1 MMGLILLVGIFQSW
15 NVALSIFNLCLIS
28 AVMTMGANVQWGYA
42 GLINFG
48 LMGYAALGG
57 LAAVLISVDPV
68 QEAWR
73 AGGFDILMCLWL
85 IIVMIMA
92 IRFILKNFDK
102 SNFRTYGI
110 AAIIIAGVIIIRVT
124 AEPGIEAIEAINPAK
139 TGFLGGFGLP
149 IMFSWIVGAFF
160 AGGLAF
166 VVGKVALGLRADYL
180 AIATLLISEI
190 VIAIIKHED
199 WLSRG
204 VKNVI
209 GLDRPVPYEVNLQTT
224 DWFINLVAKF
234 NSSKLELIYNVADKQ
249 AALNQLVIEGSSVFV
264 KLCYSGLFLIVVIAL
279 LIVTQKALYSPWG
292 RMMRAIRDNEEAANA
307 MGKNV
312 VKQHLLISEIVIAI
326 IKHEDWLSRGVKNV
340 IGLDRPVP
348 YEVNLQTKEW
358 FINLVAKFNSGK
370 LELISNMADKQTAL
384 NQLVI
389 EGSSVFVKLCYSGL
403 FLIVVIALLIVTQK
417 ALYSPWGRMMRAIR
431 DNEEAAN
438 AMGKNVVKQHLL
450 IFILG
455 SAIVGIAGAMLVTQD
470 GLFTPGSY
478 RPMRYTFL
486 IWVMVIVGGSGNNFG
501 AILGGFAV
509 WFLWIEAAPIALF
522 LINLFTAG
530 MSDAHALK
538 VHLIESVPYFRYL
551 MMGLGLLLIM
561 RYRPKGILPEK
572 IEIK

>member
-1 MMGLILLVGIFQSW
+1 VRKNLNIILAYTIMMGLIILVGIFQSW
-15 NVALSIFNLCLIS
+15 NVALSIFNMCLIS

-68 QEAWR
+68 PEAWS

-85 IIVMIMA
+85 IIAIVFL
-92 IRFILKNFDK
+92 IRFILKNFEK
-102 SNFRTYGI
+102 SKIRTYGI
-110 AAIIIAGVIIIRVT
+110 AGIIIAGIVIIRIT
-124 AEPGIEAIEAINPAK
+124 SESGIEAIEAVNPAT
-139 TGFLGGFGLP
+139 TGFLGGLGLP
-149 IMFSWIVGAFF
+149 IVFSWIVGAFF
-160 AGGLAF
+160 AAGLAF
-166 VVGKVALGLRADYL
+166 IVGKVALGLRADYL

-199 WLSRG
+199 WLARG
-204 VKNVI
+204 VKNVT

-224 DWFINLVAKF
+224 EWFINLVTKF
-234 NSSKLELIYNVADKQ
+234 NSSKLELIYNIADKQ

-264 KLCYSGLFLIVVIAL
+264 KLCYSGLFLIVVISL
-279 LIVTQKALYSPWG
+279 LIL
-292 RMMRAIRDNEEAANA
+292 
-307 MGKNV
+307 
-312 VKQHLLISEIVIAI
+312 
-326 IKHEDWLSRGVKNV
+326 
-340 IGLDRPVP
+340 
-348 YEVNLQTKEW
+348 
-358 FINLVAKFNSGK
+358 
-370 LELISNMADKQTAL
+370 
-384 NQLVI
+384 
-389 EGSSVFVKLCYSGL
+389 
-403 FLIVVIALLIVTQK
+403 TQK

-470 GLFTPGSY
+470 GLFTPGTY
-478 RPMRYTFL
+478 QPMRYTFL

-509 WFLWIEAAPIALF
+509 WFLWIEAAPISLF

-530 MSDAHALK
+530 LPETHDLK
-538 VHLIESVPYFRYL
+538 VHLTESVPYFRFL
-551 MMGLGLLLIM
+551 MMGMGLLLIM

>member
-1 MMGLILLVGIFQSW
+1 MRKNLNVIAAYSIMMGLIILVGIFQSW

-28 AVMTMGANVQWGYA
+28 AVMTMGANIQWGYA

-48 LMGYAALGG
+48 IMGYTALGG

-85 IIVMIMA
+85 IIVMILA
-92 IRFILKNFDK
+92 IRFILKHFEK
-102 SNFRTYGI
+102 SKFRTYGI
-110 AAIIIAGVIIIRVT
+110 AAIIVAGIVIIRIT
-124 AEPGIEAIEAINPAK
+124 AEPGIEAIEGVNPAK

-149 IMFSWIVGAFF
+149 IIFSWIVGAFF

-166 VVGKVALGLRADYL
+166 IVGKVALGLRADYL

-199 WLSRG
+199 WLTRG

-209 GLDRPVPYEVNLQTT
+209 GLKRPAPYEVDLQTT
-224 DWFINLVAKF
+224 EWFINLVERF
-234 NSSKLELIYNVADKQ
+234 NSGKLALISNLADRQ

-264 KLCYSGLFLIVVIAL
+264 KLCYSGLFLVIVIIL
-279 LIVTQKALYSPWG
+279 LIL
-292 RMMRAIRDNEEAANA
+292 
-307 MGKNV
+307 
-312 VKQHLLISEIVIAI
+312 
-326 IKHEDWLSRGVKNV
+326 
-340 IGLDRPVP
+340 
-348 YEVNLQTKEW
+348 
-358 FINLVAKFNSGK
+358 
-370 LELISNMADKQTAL
+370 
-384 NQLVI
+384 
-389 EGSSVFVKLCYSGL
+389 
-403 FLIVVIALLIVTQK
+403 TQK

-501 AILGGFAV
+501 AILGGFVV

-522 LINLFTAG
+522 LINFFTAG
-530 MSDAHALK
+530 IPETNALK
-538 VHLIESVPYFRYL
+538 AHLIESVPYFRFL
-551 MMGLGLLLIM
+551 MMGIGLLLIM

>member
-1 MMGLILLVGIFQSW
+1 MRKNLNVIAAYSIMMGLIILVGIFQSW

-28 AVMTMGANVQWGYA
+28 AVMTMGANIQWGYA

-48 LMGYAALGG
+48 IMGYTALGG

-85 IIVMIMA
+85 IIVMVLA
-92 IRFILKNFDK
+92 IRFILKHFEK
-102 SNFRTYGI
+102 SKLRTYGI
-110 AAIIIAGVIIIRVT
+110 AAIIVSGIIIIRVT
-124 AEPGIEAIEAINPAK
+124 AEPGIEAIEGVNPAK

-149 IMFSWIVGAFF
+149 IIFSWIVGAFF

-166 VVGKVALGLRADYL
+166 IVGKVALGLRADYL

-199 WLSRG
+199 WLTRG

-209 GLDRPVPYEVNLQTT
+209 GLKRPAPYEVDLQTT
-224 DWFINLVAKF
+224 DWFINLVERF
-234 NSSKLELIYNVADKQ
+234 NSGKLALISNLADRQ
-249 AALNQLVIEGSSVFV
+249 AALNQMVIEGSSVFV
-264 KLCYSGLFLIVVIAL
+264 KLCYSGLFLVIVILL
-279 LIVTQKALYSPWG
+279 LIL
-292 RMMRAIRDNEEAANA
+292 
-307 MGKNV
+307 
-312 VKQHLLISEIVIAI
+312 
-326 IKHEDWLSRGVKNV
+326 
-340 IGLDRPVP
+340 
-348 YEVNLQTKEW
+348 
-358 FINLVAKFNSGK
+358 
-370 LELISNMADKQTAL
+370 
-384 NQLVI
+384 
-389 EGSSVFVKLCYSGL
+389 
-403 FLIVVIALLIVTQK
+403 TQK

-501 AILGGFAV
+501 AILGGFVV

-522 LINLFTAG
+522 LINFFTAG
-530 MSDAHALK
+530 IPETNALK
-538 VHLIESVPYFRYL
+538 AHLIESVPYFRFL

-561 RYRPKGILPEK
+561 RFRPKGILPEK

>member
-1 MMGLILLVGIFQSW
+1 MRKNLNVIAAYSIMMVLILMVGIFQSW
-15 NVALSIFNLCLIS
+15 NIALSIFNLCLIS
-28 AVMTMGANVQWGYA
+28 AVMTMGANIQWGYA

-48 LMGYAALGG
+48 IMGYTALGG

-73 AGGFDILMCLWL
+73 AGGFDILMSLWL
-85 IIVMIMA
+85 IVVMVLV
-92 IRFILKNFDK
+92 IRFILKRFEK
-102 SNFRTYGI
+102 SKIRTYSI
-110 AAIIIAGVIIIRVT
+110 AAIIISGILLIRFS
-124 AEPGIEAIEAINPAK
+124 AEPGIEAIEAVDPAK

-149 IMFSWIVGAFF
+149 IIFSWIVGALF

-166 VVGKVALGLRADYL
+166 IVGKVALGLRADYL

-199 WLSRG
+199 WLTRG

-209 GLDRPVPYEVNLQTT
+209 GLKRPAPYEVDLQTT
-224 DWFINLVAKF
+224 DWFIKLVEKF
-234 NSSKLELIYNVADKQ
+234 NSGKLSVIDNLADRQ

-264 KLCYSGLFLIVVIAL
+264 KLCYSGLFLVVVIIL
-279 LIVTQKALYSPWG
+279 LIL
-292 RMMRAIRDNEEAANA
+292 
-307 MGKNV
+307 
-312 VKQHLLISEIVIAI
+312 
-326 IKHEDWLSRGVKNV
+326 
-340 IGLDRPVP
+340 
-348 YEVNLQTKEW
+348 
-358 FINLVAKFNSGK
+358 
-370 LELISNMADKQTAL
+370 
-384 NQLVI
+384 
-389 EGSSVFVKLCYSGL
+389 
-403 FLIVVIALLIVTQK
+403 TQK

-501 AILGGFAV
+501 AILGGFVV
-509 WFLWIEAAPIALF
+509 WFLWIESAPIALF
-522 LINLFTAG
+522 LINFFTVGIPATN
-530 MSDAHALK
+530 ALK
-538 VHLIESVPYFRYL
+538 AHLIESVPYFRFL

-572 IEIK
+572 IDIK

>member
-1 MMGLILLVGIFQSW
+1 MMVLILLVGIFQSW
-15 NVALSIFNLCLIS
+15 NIALSIFNLCLIS
-28 AVMTMGANVQWGYA
+28 AVMTMGANIQWGYA

-48 LMGYAALGG
+48 IMGYTALGG
-57 LAAVLISVDPV
+57 LAAVIISVDPV

-85 IIVMIMA
+85 IIVMVLV
-92 IRFILKNFDK
+92 IRFILKNFEK
-102 SNFRTYGI
+102 SKLRTYSIAALII
-110 AAIIIAGVIIIRVT
+110 AAIIIIRVT
-124 AEPGIEAIEAINPAK
+124 AEPGIEKIEAVNPAT

-149 IMFSWIVGAFF
+149 IIFSWIVGALF

-166 VVGKVALGLRADYL
+166 IVGKVALGLRADYL

-199 WLSRG
+199 WLTRG

-209 GLDRPVPYEVNLQTT
+209 GLKRPAPYEVDLQTT
-224 DWFINLVAKF
+224 DWFINLVEKF
-234 NSSKLELIYNVADKQ
+234 KSSKLDLITDLSERQ
-249 AALNQLVIEGSSVFV
+249 AALNQFVIEGSSIFV
-264 KLCYSGLFLIVVIAL
+264 KLCYSGLFLVVVIVL
-279 LIVTQKALYSPWG
+279 LIL
-292 RMMRAIRDNEEAANA
+292 
-307 MGKNV
+307 
-312 VKQHLLISEIVIAI
+312 
-326 IKHEDWLSRGVKNV
+326 
-340 IGLDRPVP
+340 
-348 YEVNLQTKEW
+348 
-358 FINLVAKFNSGK
+358 
-370 LELISNMADKQTAL
+370 
-384 NQLVI
+384 
-389 EGSSVFVKLCYSGL
+389 
-403 FLIVVIALLIVTQK
+403 TQK

-501 AILGGFAV
+501 AILGGFVV
-509 WFLWIEAAPIALF
+509 WFLWIEAAPISMF
-522 LINLFTAG
+522 LINFFTAG
-530 MSDAHALK
+530 IPETNAIKA
-538 VHLIESVPYFRYL
+538 HLIESVPYFRFL
-551 MMGLGLLLIM
+551 LMGLGLLFIM

>member
-1 MMGLILLVGIFQSW
+1 VRKNLNVIAAYSIMMGLIILVGIFQSW

-28 AVMTMGANVQWGYA
+28 AVMTMGANIQWGYA

-48 LMGYAALGG
+48 IMGYTALGG

-85 IIVMIMA
+85 IIVMVLA
-92 IRFILKNFDK
+92 IRFILKHFEK
-102 SNFRTYGI
+102 SKFRTYGI
-110 AAIIIAGVIIIRVT
+110 SAIIVAGIVIIRIT
-124 AEPGIEAIEAINPAK
+124 AEPGIEAIEGVNPAK

-149 IMFSWIVGAFF
+149 IIFSWIVGAFF

-166 VVGKVALGLRADYL
+166 IVGKVALGLRADYL

-199 WLSRG
+199 WLTRG

-209 GLDRPVPYEVNLQTT
+209 GLKRPAPYEVDLQTT
-224 DWFINLVAKF
+224 EWFINLVERF
-234 NSSKLELIYNVADKQ
+234 NSGKLDLISNLADRQ

-264 KLCYSGLFLIVVIAL
+264 KLCYSGLFLVIVIIL
-279 LIVTQKALYSPWG
+279 LIL
-292 RMMRAIRDNEEAANA
+292 
-307 MGKNV
+307 
-312 VKQHLLISEIVIAI
+312 
-326 IKHEDWLSRGVKNV
+326 
-340 IGLDRPVP
+340 
-348 YEVNLQTKEW
+348 
-358 FINLVAKFNSGK
+358 
-370 LELISNMADKQTAL
+370 
-384 NQLVI
+384 
-389 EGSSVFVKLCYSGL
+389 
-403 FLIVVIALLIVTQK
+403 TQK

-478 RPMRYTFL
+478 QPMRYTFL

-501 AILGGFAV
+501 AILGGFVV

-522 LINLFTAG
+522 LINFFTVN
-530 MSDAHALK
+530 MSETNMIK
-538 VHLIESVPYFRYL
+538 IHLIESVPYFRYL

>member
-1 MMGLILLVGIFQSW
+1 MRKNLNVIAAYSIMMGLIILVGIFQSW
-15 NVALSIFNLCLIS
+15 NIALSIFNLCLIS
-28 AVMTMGANVQWGYA
+28 AVMTMGANIQWGYA

-48 LMGYAALGG
+48 IMGYTALGG
-57 LAAVLISVDPV
+57 LAAVLISVNPV
-68 QEAWR
+68 QEAWSV
-73 AGGFDILMCLWL
+73 GGSNILFSLFL
-85 IIVMIMA
+85 IIGMVLAVRYVLTKYNKSKLRTYIIA
-92 IRFILKNFDK
+92 TIIISGIILIRFV
-102 SNFRTYGI
+102 S
-110 AAIIIAGVIIIRVT
+110 
-124 AEPGIEAIEAINPAK
+124 EPGIEAIEEVNPAK

-149 IMFSWIVGAFF
+149 IIFSWIVGALF

-166 VVGKVALGLRADYL
+166 IIGKVALGLRADYL

-199 WLSRG
+199 WLTRG

-209 GLDRPVPYEVNLQTT
+209 GLKRPAPYEVDLQQT
-224 DWFINLVAKF
+224 DWFINLVEKF
-234 NSSKLELIYNVADKQ
+234 NFSKLNLIQDFSERQ
-249 AALNQLVIEGSSVFV
+249 SALKQLVIEGSSIFV
-264 KLCYSGLFLIVVIAL
+264 KLCYSGLFLVVVIIL
-279 LIVTQKALYSPWG
+279 LIL
-292 RMMRAIRDNEEAANA
+292 
-307 MGKNV
+307 
-312 VKQHLLISEIVIAI
+312 
-326 IKHEDWLSRGVKNV
+326 
-340 IGLDRPVP
+340 
-348 YEVNLQTKEW
+348 
-358 FINLVAKFNSGK
+358 
-370 LELISNMADKQTAL
+370 
-384 NQLVI
+384 
-389 EGSSVFVKLCYSGL
+389 
-403 FLIVVIALLIVTQK
+403 TQK

-450 IFILG
+450 IFVLG

-522 LINLFTAG
+522 VINLTTSGLADTHF
-530 MSDAHALK
+530 LK
-538 VHLIESVPYFRYL
+538 QHLIESVPYFRFL
-551 MMGLGLLLIM
+551 MMGIGLLLIM

>member
-1 MMGLILLVGIFQSW
+1 MRKNLNVIAAYSIMMVLILMVGIFQSW
-15 NVALSIFNLCLIS
+15 NIALSIFNLCLIS
-28 AVMTMGANVQWGYA
+28 AVMTMGANIQWGYA

-48 LMGYAALGG
+48 IMGYTALGG

-73 AGGFDILMCLWL
+73 AGGFDILMALWL
-85 IIVMIMA
+85 IIVMVLV
-92 IRFILKNFDK
+92 IRFILKKFKK
-102 SNFRTYGI
+102 SKIRTYSI
-110 AAIIIAGVIIIRVT
+110 ATIIISGILLIRFS
-124 AEPGIEAIEAINPAK
+124 AEPGIEAIEAVDPAK

-149 IMFSWIVGAFF
+149 IIFSWIVGALF

-166 VVGKVALGLRADYL
+166 IVGKVALGLRADYL

-199 WLSRG
+199 WLTRG

-209 GLDRPVPYEVNLQTT
+209 GLKRPAPYEVDLQTT
-224 DWFINLVAKF
+224 DWFISLVEKF
-234 NSSKLELIYNVADKQ
+234 NSGKLSVIENLADRQ

-264 KLCYSGLFLIVVIAL
+264 KLCYSGLFLVVVIIL
-279 LIVTQKALYSPWG
+279 LIL
-292 RMMRAIRDNEEAANA
+292 
-307 MGKNV
+307 
-312 VKQHLLISEIVIAI
+312 
-326 IKHEDWLSRGVKNV
+326 
-340 IGLDRPVP
+340 
-348 YEVNLQTKEW
+348 
-358 FINLVAKFNSGK
+358 
-370 LELISNMADKQTAL
+370 
-384 NQLVI
+384 
-389 EGSSVFVKLCYSGL
+389 
-403 FLIVVIALLIVTQK
+403 TQK

-455 SAIVGIAGAMLVTQD
+455 SAIVGLAGAMLVTQD

-501 AILGGFAV
+501 AILGGFVV
-509 WFLWIEAAPIALF
+509 WFLWIESAPIALF
-522 LINLFTAG
+522 LINFFTVGIPATNTIK
-530 MSDAHALK
+530 A
-538 VHLIESVPYFRYL
+538 HLIESVPYFRFL
-551 MMGLGLLLIM
+551 MMGLGLLFIM

-572 IEIK
+572 IDIK

>member
-85 IIVMIMA
+85 IIVMILA
-92 IRFILKNFDK
+92 IRFILKNFEK
-102 SNFRTYGI
+102 SKYRTYGI
-110 AAIIIAGVIIIRVT
+110 AAIIIAGIIIIRVT
-124 AEPGIEAIEAINPAK
+124 AEPGIEAIEAVNPAK

-234 NSSKLELIYNVADKQ
+234 NSSKLELI
-249 AALNQLVIEGSSVFV
+249 
-264 KLCYSGLFLIVVIAL
+264 
-279 LIVTQKALYSPWG
+279 
-292 RMMRAIRDNEEAANA
+292 
-307 MGKNV
+307 
-312 VKQHLLISEIVIAI
+312 
-326 IKHEDWLSRGVKNV
+326 
-340 IGLDRPVP
+340 
-348 YEVNLQTKEW
+348 
-358 FINLVAKFNSGK
+358 
-370 LELISNMADKQTAL
+370 SNIADKQTAL

-522 LINLFTAG
+522 LINFFTAG
-530 MSDAHALK
+530 MADTHALK

>member
-1 MMGLILLVGIFQSW
+1 MRKNLNVIAAYSIMMALIILVGIFQSW
-15 NVALSIFNLCLIS
+15 NIALSIFNLCLIS
-28 AVMTMGANVQWGYA
+28 AVMTMGANIQWGYA

-48 LMGYAALGG
+48 IMGYTALGG

-68 QEAWR
+68 QEAWN
-73 AGGFDILMCLWL
+73 AGGFDILMSLWL
-85 IIVMIMA
+85 IVAMVLI
-92 IRFILKNFDK
+92 IRFILKRFNK
-102 SNFRTYGI
+102 SKIRTYSI
-110 AAIIIAGVIIIRVT
+110 AVIIISGILLIRFS
-124 AEPGIEAIEAINPAK
+124 AEPGIEAIEAVNPAK

-149 IMFSWIVGAFF
+149 IIFSWIVGAFF

-166 VVGKVALGLRADYL
+166 IVGKVALGLRADYL
-180 AIATLLISEI
+180 AMATLLISEI

-199 WLSRG
+199 WLTRG

-209 GLDRPVPYEVNLQTT
+209 GLKRPAPYEVDLQSS
-224 DWFINLVAKF
+224 DWFINLVEKF
-234 NSSKLELIYNVADKQ
+234 NSGKLELISNLSDRQ

-264 KLCYSGLFLIVVIAL
+264 KLCYSGLFLTVVIIL
-279 LIVTQKALYSPWG
+279 LIL
-292 RMMRAIRDNEEAANA
+292 
-307 MGKNV
+307 
-312 VKQHLLISEIVIAI
+312 
-326 IKHEDWLSRGVKNV
+326 
-340 IGLDRPVP
+340 
-348 YEVNLQTKEW
+348 
-358 FINLVAKFNSGK
+358 
-370 LELISNMADKQTAL
+370 
-384 NQLVI
+384 
-389 EGSSVFVKLCYSGL
+389 
-403 FLIVVIALLIVTQK
+403 TQK

-522 LINLFTAG
+522 LINFFTAG
-530 MSDAHALK
+530 MSETHVLK
-538 VHLIESVPYFRYL
+538 LHLIDSVPYFRFL

>member
-1 MMGLILLVGIFQSW
+1 MRKNLNVIAAYSIMMGLIILVGIFQSW
-15 NVALSIFNLCLIS
+15 NIALSIFNLCLIS
-28 AVMTMGANVQWGYA
+28 AVMTMGANIQWGYA

-48 LMGYAALGG
+48 IMGYTALGG
-57 LAAVLISVDPV
+57 LAAVLISVNPV
-68 QEAWR
+68 QEAWSV
-73 AGGFDILMCLWL
+73 GGSNILFSLFL
-85 IIVMIMA
+85 IIGMVLA
-92 IRFILKNFDK
+92 IRYVLKKYDK
-102 SNFRTYGI
+102 SKLRTYII
-110 AAIIIAGVIIIRVT
+110 ATIIISGIILVRFIS
-124 AEPGIEAIEAINPAK
+124 EPGIEAIEEVNPAK

-149 IMFSWIVGAFF
+149 IIFSWIVGAVF

-166 VVGKVALGLRADYL
+166 IIGKVALGLRADYL

-199 WLSRG
+199 WLTRG

-209 GLDRPVPYEVNLQTT
+209 GLKRPAPYEVDLQQT
-224 DWFINLVAKF
+224 DWFINLVEKF
-234 NSSKLELIYNVADKQ
+234 NFSKLNLIQDFSERQSV
-249 AALNQLVIEGSSVFV
+249 LNQLVIEGSSIFV
-264 KLCYSGLFLIVVIAL
+264 KLCYSGLFLVVVIIL
-279 LIVTQKALYSPWG
+279 LIL
-292 RMMRAIRDNEEAANA
+292 
-307 MGKNV
+307 
-312 VKQHLLISEIVIAI
+312 
-326 IKHEDWLSRGVKNV
+326 
-340 IGLDRPVP
+340 
-348 YEVNLQTKEW
+348 
-358 FINLVAKFNSGK
+358 
-370 LELISNMADKQTAL
+370 
-384 NQLVI
+384 
-389 EGSSVFVKLCYSGL
+389 
-403 FLIVVIALLIVTQK
+403 TQK

-450 IFILG
+450 IFVLG

-522 LINLFTAG
+522 VINLTTSGLADTHF
-530 MSDAHALK
+530 LK
-538 VHLIESVPYFRYL
+538 QHLIESVPYFRFL
-551 MMGLGLLLIM
+551 MMGIGLLLIM

>member
-1 MMGLILLVGIFQSW
+1 MRKNLNIILAYTIMMGLIILVGIFQSW
-15 NVALSIFNLCLIS
+15 NVALSIFNMCLIS

-68 QEAWR
+68 QEAW
-73 AGGFDILMCLWL
+73 AVGGFDILMCFWL
-85 IIVMIMA
+85 IIVMIFA
-92 IRFILKNFDK
+92 IRFVLKHFEK
-102 SNFRTYGI
+102 SKIRTYGI
-110 AAIIIAGVIIIRVT
+110 AAIIIVGIVIIRIT
-124 AEPGIEAIEAINPAK
+124 SETSIEAIENVNPAT
-139 TGFLGGFGLP
+139 TGFLGGLGLP

-160 AGGLAF
+160 AAGLAF
-166 VVGKVALGLRADYL
+166 IVGKVALGLRADYL

-190 VIAIIKHED
+190 VIAVIKHED
-199 WLSRG
+199 WLTRG

-209 GLDRPVPYEVNLQTT
+209 GLKRPVPYEVELQTKE
-224 DWFINLVAKF
+224 WFINFVAKF
-234 NSSKLELIYNVADKQ
+234 NSGKLELISNITNKQ

-279 LIVTQKALYSPWG
+279 LVVTQKALYSPWG

-312 VKQHLLISEIVIAI
+312 I
-326 IKHEDWLSRGVKNV
+326 
-340 IGLDRPVP
+340 
-348 YEVNLQTKEW
+348 
-358 FINLVAKFNSGK
+358 
-370 LELISNMADKQTAL
+370 
-384 NQLVI
+384 
-389 EGSSVFVKLCYSGL
+389 
-403 FLIVVIALLIVTQK
+403 
-417 ALYSPWGRMMRAIR
+417 
-431 DNEEAAN
+431 
-438 AMGKNVVKQHLL
+438 KQHLL

-522 LINLFTAG
+522 LINLFTIG
-530 MSDAHALK
+530 LPETNALK

-551 MMGLGLLLIM
+551 MMGMGLLLIM

>member
-1 MMGLILLVGIFQSW
+1 MRKNLNVIAAYSIMMGLIILVGIFQSW

-28 AVMTMGANVQWGYA
+28 AVMTMGANIQWGYA

-48 LMGYAALGG
+48 IMGYTALGG

-85 IIVMIMA
+85 IIVMVLA
-92 IRFILKNFDK
+92 IRFILKHFEK
-102 SNFRTYGI
+102 SKFRTYGI
-110 AAIIIAGVIIIRVT
+110 AAIIVAGIIIIRIT
-124 AEPGIEAIEAINPAK
+124 AEPGIEAIEGVNPAK

-149 IMFSWIVGAFF
+149 IIFSWIVGAFF

-166 VVGKVALGLRADYL
+166 IVGKVALGLRADYL

-199 WLSRG
+199 WLTRG

-209 GLDRPVPYEVNLQTT
+209 GLKRPAPYEVDLQTT
-224 DWFINLVAKF
+224 EWFINLVERF
-234 NSSKLELIYNVADKQ
+234 NSGKLALISNLADRQ

-264 KLCYSGLFLIVVIAL
+264 KLCYSGLFLVIVIIL
-279 LIVTQKALYSPWG
+279 LILTQKALYSPWG
-292 RMMRAIRDNEEAANA
+292 RMMRAIRDNE
-307 MGKNV
+307 V
-312 VKQHLLISEIVIAI
+312 
-326 IKHEDWLSRGVKNV
+326 
-340 IGLDRPVP
+340 
-348 YEVNLQTKEW
+348 
-358 FINLVAKFNSGK
+358 
-370 LELISNMADKQTAL
+370 
-384 NQLVI
+384 
-389 EGSSVFVKLCYSGL
+389 
-403 FLIVVIALLIVTQK
+403 
-417 ALYSPWGRMMRAIR
+417 
-431 DNEEAAN
+431 AAN

-501 AILGGFAV
+501 AILGGFVV

-522 LINLFTAG
+522 LINFFTAG
-530 MSDAHALK
+530 IPETNALK
-538 VHLIESVPYFRYL
+538 AHLIESVPYFRFL

-561 RYRPKGILPEK
+561 RFRPKGILPEK

>member
-1 MMGLILLVGIFQSW
+1 MRKNLNVIAAYSIMMVLIIMVGIFQSW
-15 NVALSIFNLCLIS
+15 NIALSIFNLCLIS
-28 AVMTMGANVQWGYA
+28 AVMTMGANIQWGYA

-48 LMGYAALGG
+48 IMGYTALGG

-85 IIVMIMA
+85 IIVMVLV
-92 IRFILKNFDK
+92 IRFILKNFEK
-102 SNFRTYGI
+102 SKLRTYSI
-110 AAIIIAGVIIIRVT
+110 AALIITGIIIIRVT
-124 AEPGIEAIEAINPAK
+124 AEPGIEKIEAVNPAT

-149 IMFSWIVGAFF
+149 IIFSWVVGALF

-166 VVGKVALGLRADYL
+166 IVGKVALGLRADYL

-199 WLSRG
+199 WLTRG

-209 GLDRPVPYEVNLQTT
+209 GLKRPAPYEVDLQTT
-224 DWFINLVAKF
+224 DWFISLVEKF
-234 NSSKLELIYNVADKQ
+234 NSGKLSVIDNLADRQ

-264 KLCYSGLFLIVVIAL
+264 KLCYSGLFLVVVIIL
-279 LIVTQKALYSPWG
+279 LIL
-292 RMMRAIRDNEEAANA
+292 
-307 MGKNV
+307 
-312 VKQHLLISEIVIAI
+312 
-326 IKHEDWLSRGVKNV
+326 
-340 IGLDRPVP
+340 
-348 YEVNLQTKEW
+348 
-358 FINLVAKFNSGK
+358 
-370 LELISNMADKQTAL
+370 
-384 NQLVI
+384 
-389 EGSSVFVKLCYSGL
+389 
-403 FLIVVIALLIVTQK
+403 TQK

-501 AILGGFAV
+501 AILGGFVV
-509 WFLWIEAAPIALF
+509 WFLWIEAAPISMF
-522 LINLFTAG
+522 LINFFTAG
-530 MSDAHALK
+530 IPETNAIKA
-538 VHLIESVPYFRYL
+538 HLIESVPYFRFL
-551 MMGLGLLLIM
+551 LMGLGLLFIM

>member
-1 MMGLILLVGIFQSW
+1 MRKNLNVIAAYSIMMVLIILVGIFQSW
-15 NVALSIFNLCLIS
+15 NIALSIFNMCLIS
-28 AVMTMGANVQWGYA
+28 AVMTMGANIQWGYA

-48 LMGYAALGG
+48 IMGYTALGG

-85 IIVMIMA
+85 IIVMVLA
-92 IRFILKNFDK
+92 IRFILKNFEK
-102 SNFRTYGI
+102 SKLRTYGI
-110 AAIIIAGVIIIRVT
+110 AAIIVTGIVIIRIT
-124 AEPGIEAIEAINPAK
+124 AEPGIEAIEAVNPAK

-149 IMFSWIVGAFF
+149 IIFSWIVGAFF
-160 AGGLAF
+160 AAGLAF
-166 VVGKVALGLRADYL
+166 IVGKVALGLRADYL

-199 WLSRG
+199 WLTRG

-209 GLDRPVPYEVNLQTT
+209 GLKRPAPYEVDLQTT
-224 DWFINLVAKF
+224 DWFINLVEKF
-234 NSSKLELIYNVADKQ
+234 NSGKLALISNIEDRQ

-264 KLCYSGLFLIVVIAL
+264 KLCYSGLFLVVVIVL
-279 LIVTQKALYSPWG
+279 LILTQKALYSPWG

-312 VKQHLLISEIVIAI
+312 VQQHL
-326 IKHEDWLSRGVKNV
+326 
-340 IGLDRPVP
+340 
-348 YEVNLQTKEW
+348 
-358 FINLVAKFNSGK
+358 F
-370 LELISNMADKQTAL
+370 
-384 NQLVI
+384 
-389 EGSSVFVKLCYSGL
+389 
-403 FLIVVIALLIVTQK
+403 
-417 ALYSPWGRMMRAIR
+417 
-431 DNEEAAN
+431 
-438 AMGKNVVKQHLL
+438 

-530 MSDAHALK
+530 MADAHALK

-561 RYRPKGILPEK
+561 RYRPKGLLPEK

>member
-1 MMGLILLVGIFQSW
+1 MMGLIILVGIFQSW
-15 NVALSIFNLCLIS
+15 NIALSIFNLCLIS
-28 AVMTMGANVQWGYA
+28 AVMTMGANIQWGYA

-48 LMGYAALGG
+48 IMGYTALGG
-57 LAAVLISVDPV
+57 LAAVLISVNPV
-68 QEAWR
+68 QEAWS
-73 AGGFDILMCLWL
+73 AGGSNILFSLFL
-85 IIVMIMA
+85 IIGMVLAVRYVLKKYDKSKLRTYIIA
-92 IRFILKNFDK
+92 TIIISGIILVRFI
-102 SNFRTYGI
+102 S
-110 AAIIIAGVIIIRVT
+110 
-124 AEPGIEAIEAINPAK
+124 EPGIEAIEEVNPAK

-149 IMFSWIVGAFF
+149 IIFSWIVGAVF

-166 VVGKVALGLRADYL
+166 IIGKVALGLRADYL

-199 WLSRG
+199 WLTRG

-209 GLDRPVPYEVNLQTT
+209 GLKRPAPYEVDLQQT
-224 DWFINLVAKF
+224 DWFINLVEKF
-234 NSSKLELIYNVADKQ
+234 NFSKLNLIQDFSERQ
-249 AALNQLVIEGSSVFV
+249 SALKQLVIEGSSIFV
-264 KLCYSGLFLIVVIAL
+264 KLCYSGLFLVVVIIL
-279 LIVTQKALYSPWG
+279 LIL
-292 RMMRAIRDNEEAANA
+292 
-307 MGKNV
+307 
-312 VKQHLLISEIVIAI
+312 
-326 IKHEDWLSRGVKNV
+326 
-340 IGLDRPVP
+340 
-348 YEVNLQTKEW
+348 
-358 FINLVAKFNSGK
+358 
-370 LELISNMADKQTAL
+370 
-384 NQLVI
+384 
-389 EGSSVFVKLCYSGL
+389 
-403 FLIVVIALLIVTQK
+403 TQK

-450 IFILG
+450 IFVLG

-522 LINLFTAG
+522 VINLTTSGLADTHF
-530 MSDAHALK
+530 LK
-538 VHLIESVPYFRYL
+538 QHLIESVPYFRFL
-551 MMGLGLLLIM
+551 MMGIGLLLIM

>member
-1 MMGLILLVGIFQSW
+1 MRKNLNIIVAYSIMMGLILLVGIFQSW

-85 IIVMIMA
+85 IIVMILA
-92 IRFILKNFDK
+92 IRFILKNFEK
-102 SNFRTYGI
+102 SKYRTYGI
-110 AAIIIAGVIIIRVT
+110 AAIIIAGIIIIRVT
-124 AEPGIEAIEAINPAK
+124 AEPGIEAIEAVNPAK

-209 GLDRPVPYEVNLQTT
+209 GLDRPVPYEVNLQAT

-234 NSSKLELIYNVADKQ
+234 NSSKLELI
-249 AALNQLVIEGSSVFV
+249 
-264 KLCYSGLFLIVVIAL
+264 
-279 LIVTQKALYSPWG
+279 
-292 RMMRAIRDNEEAANA
+292 
-307 MGKNV
+307 
-312 VKQHLLISEIVIAI
+312 
-326 IKHEDWLSRGVKNV
+326 
-340 IGLDRPVP
+340 
-348 YEVNLQTKEW
+348 
-358 FINLVAKFNSGK
+358 
-370 LELISNMADKQTAL
+370 SNIADKQTAL

-522 LINLFTAG
+522 LINLFTSG
-530 MSDAHALK
+530 MSDTHALK
-538 VHLIESVPYFRYL
+538 IHLIESVPYFRYL

>member
-1 MMGLILLVGIFQSW
+1 MRKHLNVITAYTIMMGLIILVGIFQSW
-15 NVALSIFNLCLIS
+15 NVALSIFNMCLIS
-28 AVMTMGANVQWGYA
+28 AVMTMGANIQWGYA

-57 LAAVLISVDPV
+57 LAAVLISAEPV
-68 QEAWR
+68 QEAWT
-73 AGGFDILMCLWL
+73 AGGFNILMCLWL
-85 IIVMIMA
+85 IVVMIFA
-92 IRFILKNFDK
+92 IRFVLKNFEK
-102 SNFRTYGI
+102 SKIRTYGI
-110 AAIIIAGVIIIRVT
+110 AAIIITGLVIIRIT
-124 AEPGIEAIEAINPAK
+124 SEPSIEAIESVNPAT
-139 TGFLGGFGLP
+139 TGFLGGLGLP

-160 AGGLAF
+160 AAGLAF
-166 VVGKVALGLRADYL
+166 IVGKVALGLRADYL

-199 WLSRG
+199 WLTRG

-209 GLDRPVPYEVNLQTT
+209 GLDRPVPYEVELQTKE
-224 DWFINLVAKF
+224 WFINLVTKF
-234 NSSKLELIYNVADKQ
+234 NSGKLELISNIADKQ
-249 AALNQLVIEGSSVFV
+249 TALNQLIIEGSSVFV
-264 KLCYSGLFLIVVIAL
+264 KLCYSGLFLIVVI
-279 LIVTQKALYSPWG
+279 S
-292 RMMRAIRDNEEAANA
+292 
-307 MGKNV
+307 
-312 VKQHLLISEIVIAI
+312 
-326 IKHEDWLSRGVKNV
+326 
-340 IGLDRPVP
+340 
-348 YEVNLQTKEW
+348 
-358 FINLVAKFNSGK
+358 
-370 LELISNMADKQTAL
+370 
-384 NQLVI
+384 
-389 EGSSVFVKLCYSGL
+389 
-403 FLIVVIALLIVTQK
+403 LLIVTQK

-530 MSDAHALK
+530 FSDTHDLK

-551 MMGLGLLLIM
+551 MMGIGLLLIM
-561 RYRPKGILPEK
+561 RYRPRGILPEK

>member
-85 IIVMIMA
+85 IIVMILA
-92 IRFILKNFDK
+92 IRFILKNFEK
-102 SNFRTYGI
+102 SKYRTYGI
-110 AAIIIAGVIIIRVT
+110 AAIIIAGIIIIRVT
-124 AEPGIEAIEAINPAK
+124 AEPGIEAIEAVNPAK

-234 NSSKLELIYNVADKQ
+234 NSSKLELI
-249 AALNQLVIEGSSVFV
+249 
-264 KLCYSGLFLIVVIAL
+264 
-279 LIVTQKALYSPWG
+279 
-292 RMMRAIRDNEEAANA
+292 
-307 MGKNV
+307 
-312 VKQHLLISEIVIAI
+312 
-326 IKHEDWLSRGVKNV
+326 
-340 IGLDRPVP
+340 
-348 YEVNLQTKEW
+348 
-358 FINLVAKFNSGK
+358 
-370 LELISNMADKQTAL
+370 SNIADKQTAL

-403 FLIVVIALLIVTQK
+403 FLVVVIALLIVTQK

-522 LINLFTAG
+522 LINFFTAG
-530 MSDAHALK
+530 MADTHALK